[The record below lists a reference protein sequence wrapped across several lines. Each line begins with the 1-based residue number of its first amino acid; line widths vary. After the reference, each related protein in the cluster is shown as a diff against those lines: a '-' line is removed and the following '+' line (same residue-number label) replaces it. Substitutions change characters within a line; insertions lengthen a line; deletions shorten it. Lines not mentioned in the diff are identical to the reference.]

1 MEEYRVPNKWVVA
14 VTVMT
19 PTTMEILDTSVA
31 NVSLSHIQGSLNAGL
46 EEVTW
51 VLTSY
56 LVANA
61 IVLPMTGWLSTT
73 FGRKRFL
80 MVCVAGFTF
89 FSLLCGAAPTLAALV
104 IFRVMQGL
112 FGGAM
117 QPMSQAILLESFPK
131 EEHGSAMAFYGMGI
145 VTAPIFGPLLGGWIT
160 DEMSWR
166 WIFYINIPIGV
177 ISLLAIEAVVEDPPY
192 LKKMKR
198 KMDSVGMGLLVV
210 GIGALQL
217 MLDKGNQEDWF
228 NSKLITLC
236 AIFAFSGLLL
246 LIWWE
251 IYGTE
256 NPIVNLR
263 AFKIR
268 SFSTGCLLLFL
279 TFFAFFSSIVLLP
292 LYLQKLMGYTAFQA
306 GIVLGPGGMATLFM
320 LPFVGTLTQ
329 RGHARK
335 LLIFGLV
342 VSATSVYMMS
352 HFNTLADFRTVIF
365 PRVIQGIGMSCFFV
379 PLTTLSMSGIPQE
392 QIGNT
397 TGIYNL
403 IRNLGGSFGV
413 AVSSTLLTTRTQ
425 FHQFRMTEHL
435 DFLDPYVR
443 ANISSFTNFLVGRG
457 IPSSLGEHATLQGL
471 YNQVLQQSMMLAF
484 NDAFY
489 VMFFFTVAVIP
500 LVFLFKR
507 INKLSPQTM
516 GH

>member
-1 MEEYRVPNKWVVA
+1 MEEYRVANKWLVA

-80 MVCVAGFTF
+80 MACVAGFTF
-89 FSLLCGAAPTLAALV
+89 FSFLCGAAPTLTALV

-177 ISLLAIEAVVEDPPY
+177 ISLLAIGGVVEDPPY
-192 LKKMKR
+192 LKFMKR
-198 KMDSVGMGLLVV
+198 KMDAIGMGLLVV

-228 NSKLITLC
+228 NSKLITFC
-236 AIFAFSGLLL
+236 ALLAFSGLLL

-251 IYGTE
+251 IYGAE
-256 NPIVNLR
+256 NPVVNLR

-306 GIVLGPGGMATLFM
+306 GLVLGPGGMATLFM
-320 LPFVGTLTQ
+320 LPFVGALTQ

-335 LLIFGLV
+335 LLIFGLS
-342 VSATSVYMMS
+342 VSATSIYLMS
-352 HFNTLADFRTVIF
+352 HFNTLADFRAVIF
-365 PRVIQGIGMSCFFV
+365 PRVIQGVGMACFFV
-379 PLTTLSMSGIPQE
+379 PLTTLSMSEVPQE

-413 AVSSTLLTTRTQ
+413 AISSTLLARRAQ
-425 FHQFRMTEHL
+425 FHQFRLTEQM
-435 DFLDPYVR
+435 DFMEPLFR
-443 ANISSFTNFLVGRG
+443 ANIASFKYFLISRG
-457 IPSSLGEHATLQGL
+457 IPPAFVEQSTLQGL

-489 VMFFFTVAVIP
+489 VMFFFTLAVIP
-500 LVFLFKR
+500 LVFLFRKVD
-507 INKLSPQTM
+507 KVSSQPV
-516 GH
+516 H